1 MKHLLLKTL
10 ACCALIL
17 PVHQAAAQKT
27 FGDLKP
33 GTKFNMVVTKVTAT
47 VNTGSGNKPT
57 TVPSGMPNFKV
68 KDKITFT
75 IGAQGELNG
84 KLKSQSLSLPFI
96 NSSAALNTYV
106 SNQVGTISKTYT
118 GSLAKSA
125 TKKPASLV
133 LDLNRI
139 TLDFGG
145 GTFPGIGGSTAHK
158 VVYQLRLAK

>member
-57 TVPSGMPNFKV
+57 KVPSGMPNFKV
-68 KDKITFT
+68 KDKIAFT
-75 IGAQGELNG
+75 IGAKGQLNG
-84 KLKSQSLSLPFI
+84 KLKSQSFSLPFI
-96 NSSAALNTYV
+96 ASTAASNTYV
-106 SNQVGTISKTYT
+106 SNQVGMITKTYT
-118 GSLAKSA
+118 GSLAKSL
-125 TKKPASLV
+125 TKNPTTLV

-145 GTFPGIGGSTAHK
+145 GIFTGIGGSTAHK